1 MEKNLKSMA
10 TMHKMQMTGLE
21 LFYANGYYNTSV
33 GDILKSLNLSKGAFY
48 HHFQSKEEFFV
59 SIIQNLVFRKVYSML
74 IEPLE
79 QQQDPFQAIEKC
91 LDNAL
96 ETAEYNEMDFGF
108 ILNNFINEF
117 NGRNEAIMKNLT
129 DICKVWEVNLVT
141 LLQRGKSNGYVERH
155 VDSEAL
161 ATYIM
166 ASYFGIRTLMVSG
179 NAKMLRYQYLQQL
192 RNHFRSLSQKVT
204 A

>member
-1 MEKNLKSMA
+1 MA

-79 QQQDPFQAIEKC
+79 EQQDPFRAIEKC

-108 ILNNFINEF
+108 ILSNFINEF
-117 NGRNEAIMKNLT
+117 NGRNEEIMKNLT

-141 LLQRGKSNGYVERH
+141 LLQKGKTNGFVERH
-155 VDSEAL
+155 VDSEGL

-179 NAKMLRYQYLQQL
+179 NAKVLRYQYLQQL
-192 RNHFRSLSQKVT
+192 RAYFRSISQKVT
-204 A
+204 I